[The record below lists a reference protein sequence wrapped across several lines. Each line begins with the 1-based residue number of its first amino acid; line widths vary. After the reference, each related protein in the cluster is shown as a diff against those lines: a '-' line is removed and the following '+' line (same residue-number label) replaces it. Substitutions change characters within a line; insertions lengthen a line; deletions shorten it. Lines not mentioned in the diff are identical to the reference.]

1 MRCVLIP
8 KLNYETMMKKT
19 IIYFLLLTVLL
30 LATFPFINQSF
41 IKKANVI
48 NENCGIQD
56 VLKNIE
62 NYAEYL
68 EDIHV
73 AAKVV
78 TYDEK
83 ECLKI
88 KFNSNTEA
96 IYGPELLEINTK
108 ILWKYYSKEYLVD
121 VKISNID
128 MVKKTARVSTD
139 YDGGYGTT
147 VSYYLPD
154 FYDMK
159 PDAGDYLQADLD
171 VKKIVSKEE
180 LKELYLAAVQMKE
193 GIDKEYLRRNGLVK
207 Q

>member
-1 MRCVLIP
+1 
-8 KLNYETMMKKT
+8 MKKT
-19 IIYFLLLTVLL
+19 IICSLILMVLL

-48 NENCGIQD
+48 NEICGIQD
-56 VLKNIE
+56 VIKNID

-68 EDIHV
+68 EDNHV
-73 AAKVV
+73 SAQVV
-78 TYDEK
+78 TYHEK

-88 KFNSNTEA
+88 KFDTNTEA

-121 VKISNID
+121 VKISSINMD
-128 MVKKTARVSTD
+128 KKTARVSTD

-171 VKKIVSKEE
+171 VKKIISKEE
-180 LKELYLAAVQMKE
+180 LKKLYLAAVQMNE
-193 GIDKEYLRRNGLVK
+193 GIDKEYSFRSRIKGMM
-207 Q
+207 

>member
-1 MRCVLIP
+1 M
-8 KLNYETMMKKT
+8 
-19 IIYFLLLTVLL
+19 
-30 LATFPFINQSF
+30 
-41 IKKANVI
+41 
-48 NENCGIQD
+48 
-56 VLKNIE
+56 KNID

-68 EDIHV
+68 KDNHV
-73 AAKVV
+73 SAQVV

-88 KFNSNTEA
+88 KFDTNTEA

-128 MVKKTARVSTD
+128 MDKKTARVSTD

-171 VKKIVSKEE
+171 VNKIVSKEE

>member
-1 MRCVLIP
+1 MMR
-8 KLNYETMMKKT
+8 KT
-19 IIYFLLLTVLL
+19 IICSLLLTLLL
-30 LATFPFINQSF
+30 LATFPFIDQYF

-56 VLKNIE
+56 VMKNID
-62 NYAEYL
+62 NYAEFL

-73 AAKVV
+73 SAQVL
-78 TYDEK
+78 TYNEK

-88 KFNSNTEA
+88 NFDSNTEA
-96 IYGPELLEINTK
+96 VYGPELLEINTK

-128 MVKKTARVSTD
+128 MDKKTARVSTD

-154 FYDMK
+154 FYDIK

-171 VKKIVSKEE
+171 VKKIISKEE

-193 GIDKEYLRRNGLVK
+193 GIDKEYLRRNGLIK

>member
-8 KLNYETMMKKT
+8 KFNKKTMMRKT
-19 IIYFLLLTVLL
+19 IICSLLLTLLL
-30 LATFPFINQSF
+30 LATFPFIDQYF

-56 VLKNIE
+56 VMKNID
-62 NYAEYL
+62 NYAEFL

-73 AAKVV
+73 SAQVL
-78 TYDEK
+78 TYNEK

-88 KFNSNTEA
+88 NFDSNTEA
-96 IYGPELLEINTK
+96 VYGPELLEINTK

-128 MVKKTARVSTD
+128 MDKKTARVSTD

-154 FYDMK
+154 FYDIK

-171 VKKIVSKEE
+171 VKKIISKEE

-193 GIDKEYLRRNGLVK
+193 GIDKEYLRRNGLIK